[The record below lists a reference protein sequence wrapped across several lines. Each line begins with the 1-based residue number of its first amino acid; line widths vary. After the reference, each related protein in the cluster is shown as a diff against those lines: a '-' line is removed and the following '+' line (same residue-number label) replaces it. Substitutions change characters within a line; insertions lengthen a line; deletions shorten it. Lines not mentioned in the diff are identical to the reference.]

1 MFCAN
6 CGSNVEDDVVFC
18 PNCGKSV
25 KGDSNSNVSV
35 KTINQ
40 VDAGGILGFTKNA
53 FRGFMGFILWVNLIV
68 FTVGGGIGGY
78 WLGRLIS
85 YRYGGGTGAFL
96 GGVIIGIVVGLMV
109 DVILGGFVATII
121 NIDVNIRNINNNI
134 NELKN
139 KSK

>member
-6 CGSNVEDDVVFC
+6 CGKENAQ
-18 PNCGKSV
+18 
-25 KGDSNSNVSV
+25 
-35 KTINQ
+35 I
-40 VDAGGILGFTKNA
+40 DAGGILGFTKNA

-78 WLGRLIS
+78 WLGRLIN
-85 YRYGGGTGAFL
+85 YREGGGTGAFL
-96 GGVIIGIVVGLMV
+96 GVIIGIVVGLMV

-139 KSK
+139 K

>member
-6 CGSNVEDDVVFC
+6 CGTENDDGVVFC
-18 PNCGKSV
+18 SNCGKSP
-25 KGDSNSNVSV
+25 KGDISSNRSV
-35 KTINQ
+35 NTNDQ

-53 FRGFMGFILWVNLIV
+53 FRGFMGFILWINLIV
-68 FTVGGGIGGY
+68 LAIGGGIGGY
-78 WLGRLIS
+78 WIGRLIN
-85 YRYGGGTGAFL
+85 YREGGGRGASL
-96 GGVIIGIVVGLMV
+96 GVIIGLVLGLIS